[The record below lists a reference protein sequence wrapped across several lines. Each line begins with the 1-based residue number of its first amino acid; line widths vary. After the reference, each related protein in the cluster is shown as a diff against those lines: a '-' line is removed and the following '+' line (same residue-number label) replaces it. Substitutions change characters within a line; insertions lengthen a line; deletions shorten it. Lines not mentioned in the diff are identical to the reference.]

1 MCVVSVTRSLGIS
14 FDVDLV
20 DGDGGDGESQNLFAV
35 KLLPNEKIISIIAAA
50 KPFHIVVAVA
60 LLACLYI
67 VLDTGLPF
75 ELCLAKWILSIEH

>member
-1 MCVVSVTRSLGIS
+1 MCIVSVTRSLGIS

-35 KLLPNEKIISIIAAA
+35 KLLPNEKFISIIAAA

-60 LLACLYI
+60 AAVALLACLYI
-67 VLDTGLPF
+67 VLDTGWPF
-75 ELCLAKWILSIEH
+75 EVC